1 MSFDDMR
8 NIENEYFHLHVPY
21 QRRFTYYVG
30 TDEANFFLYYK
41 NDHVDFLNELKI
53 LNCLRQEWSATK

>member
-21 QRRFTYYVG
+21 QRSFTYYVG
-30 TDEANFFLYYK
+30 TDEANF
-41 NDHVDFLNELKI
+41 NI
-53 LNCLRQEWSATK
+53 Q